1 MGNYKD
7 MKALVVAYDSEWSTV
22 SAMLELGGPYPK
34 ALTIKVP
41 IDEFEKLKRYPI
53 KNRMNG
59 RTVLAEETEVIFKN
73 VKYTGANTN
82 GSVWTYS
89 AEAIELIH

>member
-7 MKALVVAYDSEWSTV
+7 MKATVVGYNKEWSTV
-22 SAMLELGGPYPK
+22 YARLDLSGPYPK
-34 ALTIKVP
+34 PLTVKVP
-41 IDEFEKLKRYPI
+41 IDEIGKLFRYPI
-53 KNRMNG
+53 KNVMGEVTN
-59 RTVLAEETEVIFKN
+59 LAEDTEVIFKN

-89 AEAIELIH
+89 AETIELIH

>member
-7 MKALVVAYDSEWSTV
+7 MKATVVAYNKEWSTV
-22 SAMLELGGPYPK
+22 YARLDSSGPYPK
-34 ALTIKVP
+34 PLIFKVP
-41 IDEFEKLKRYPI
+41 IDEIGKLFRYPI
-53 KNRMNG
+53 KNITGEVTNL
-59 RTVLAEETEVIFKN
+59 VEDTEVIFKN
-73 VKYTGANTN
+73 VKYTGANAS